1 MSNILNFSKL
11 AKVLSKIQPKENQ
24 SFTTIFVDTTNYYDE
39 EIEHGFLEYS
49 KGEIQESYVLALEQ
63 SIIDYCVAHQFKL
76 TDGDIIVDNRF
87 QSDEYYY
94 ITGVF
99 IYADNKVNDA
109 YYSIDEKRPCLT
121 PDICVPYFPFEF
133 EGANNLSMRQVRWLD
148 LDSIIDDKS
157 IREHLLDNLKLKIFK
172 TDNKKTPKVKLLVT
186 SIDLGETT
194 ILIDICYYEIND
206 KLGDLQYEKNGFIED
221 KYHNEAKIAIKN
233 FINTVDR
240 VAINSSYCKGDSLPC
255 RFDLDGF
262 YSLIGGVK
270 IDNPEEF
277 FGLDNKSKNSY

>member
-24 SFTTIFVDTTNYYDE
+24 SFTTIFVDTTNYCDE

-76 TDGDIIVDNRF
+76 TDGDMIVDNRF

-99 IYADNKVNDA
+99 IYSDNKVNDA

-133 EGANNLSMRQVRWLD
+133 EGAKNLANRDVRWLD
-148 LDSIIDDKS
+148 LESVIDDS
-157 IREHLLDNLKLKIFK
+157 TIREHLLDNLELKIFE
-172 TDNKKTPKVKLLVT
+172 TNHEETPKVNLLVT
-186 SIDLGETT
+186 SIDLGGKT
-194 ILIDICYYEIND
+194 ILIDICYYDISYV
-206 KLGDLQYEKNGFIED
+206 LGKLQYKHGGFMDDEF
-221 KYHNEAKIAIKN
+221 HEVAKVEVKN
-233 FINTVDR
+233 FIKTVDR
-240 VAINSSYCKGDSLPC
+240 VAINLSDVECDSLPC
-255 RFDLDGF
+255 NFNLQGF
-262 YSLIGGVK
+262 YSLIGGIK
-270 IDNPEEF
+270 IDKPEKF
-277 FGLDNKSKNSY
+277 LKLDKSKN

>member
-24 SFTTIFVDTTNYYDE
+24 SFTTIFVDTTNYCDKK
-39 EIEHGFLEYS
+39 IEYGILEHL
-49 KGEIQESYVLALEQ
+49 QESYVLALEQ
-63 SIIDYCVAHQFKL
+63 SIIDYCVDNQFKL
-76 TDGDIIVDNRF
+76 SDGDVIVDNRF
-87 QSDEYYY
+87 KLEEY

-99 IYADNKVNDA
+99 IYANDKVNDV
-109 YYSIDEKRPCLT
+109 YRSIDEKRPCLT

-206 KLGDLQYEKNGFIED
+206 KLGDLQCENGGFIKD

-255 RFDLDGF
+255 EFDLDGF